1 MKFISR
7 ALFFVC
13 LLVYLP
19 VKAQNVTLTGTIY
32 DYATYYVSSFDP
44 QTGASDFQLFRYT
57 LSSDSYPVWVKVT
70 FRATMVSPA
79 LGIDTEA
86 TILDLYTSPFQLDN
100 DIILDNRDLSTT
112 TTQLHDVTGAPIDLS
127 VYIQDVIDVANLNAM
142 LSSIMTTGR
151 LADGNYTF
159 QFGVA
164 SGSNK
169 GAVESASP
177 TFETRII
184 TVESPSAINLEYPG
198 GALSDTSSTGIFTTY
213 PLLVWSS
220 SGCNTCASFV
230 RVAEFNPSVHS
241 SMDEAIQDE
250 RRLPFD
256 QVQEWESIG
265 IVNSYQYPLS
275 GSLPLEYGKVYVWQ
289 VKHELT
295 TTAGSDEL
303 LSPIYAFRIQDLG
316 SGSTST
322 SYHPI
327 VQILQQ
333 VLSEDQFN
341 SLFGSSAVL
350 DGFSPSGTYRI
361 NGDSDDL
368 SAAISLLNQITNG
381 TASITVP
388 LSMRTFLDTK
398 SINRG

>member
-44 QTGASDFQLFRYT
+44 QTGASDFQLFRYI

-230 RVAEFNPSVHS
+230 RVAEFNPSIHS

-303 LSPIYAFRIQDLG
+303 LSTIYAFRIQDVG

-333 VLSEDQFN
+333 VLGEDQFN

-381 TASITVP
+381 TASITNVEVQ
-388 LSMRTFLDTK
+388 D
-398 SINRG
+398 

>member
-13 LLVYLP
+13 LLAYLP

-79 LGIDTEA
+79 LGINTEA

-112 TTQLHDVTGAPIDLS
+112 TTQLRDVTGAPIDLS

-256 QVQEWESIG
+256 QAQEWENIG

-316 SGSTST
+316 SGSVST
-322 SYHPI
+322 SYHPV

-381 TASITVP
+381 TASITNVEVQ
-388 LSMRTFLDTK
+388 D
-398 SINRG
+398 

>member
-1 MKFISR
+1 MKLISR
-7 ALFFVC
+7 ALFYFC
-13 LLVYLP
+13 FLAYSPL
-19 VKAQNVTLTGTIY
+19 KAQNVTLTGTIY

-57 LSSDSYPVWVKVT
+57 LSSDSYPVWIKVT

-79 LGIDTEA
+79 LGINTET
-86 TILDLYTSPFQLDN
+86 TILDLYTSPFLVDN
-100 DIILDNRDLSTT
+100 DIILDNRALSTT
-112 TTQLHDVTGAPIDLS
+112 TTELRDITGASINLS
-127 VYIQDVIDVANLNAM
+127 VYIQDVIDVADLNAM

-151 LADGNYTF
+151 LTDGNYTF

-164 SGSNK
+164 SGSTES
-169 GAVESASP
+169 ACESASP
-177 TFETRII
+177 IFETKTV
-184 TVESPSAINLEYPG
+184 TVESPNAINLEYPG
-198 GALSDTSSTGIFTTY
+198 GSLSDTSSNEIFTNY

-220 SGCNTCASFV
+220 SGCDACVSFV
-230 RVAEFNPSVHS
+230 RVAEFNPNVHS

-256 QVQEWESIG
+256 QAQEWENIG
-265 IVNSYQYPLS
+265 IVNTYQYPLS
-275 GSLPLEYGKVYVWQ
+275 GAQPLEFGKVYVWQ
-289 VKHELT
+289 VKHELI

-303 LSPIYAFRIQDLG
+303 LSPIYAFRIHDVG
-316 SGSTST
+316 SSTTTT

-341 SLFGSSAVL
+341 SLFGPSTVL
-350 DGFSPSGTYRI
+350 DEFSPSGAYRI

-368 SAAISLLNQITNG
+368 SAIISLLNRITNG
-381 TASITVP
+381 TASITNVEVQ
-388 LSMRTFLDTK
+388 D
-398 SINRG
+398 

>member
-13 LLVYLP
+13 LLAYLP

-79 LGIDTEA
+79 LGINTEA

-256 QVQEWESIG
+256 QAQEWENIG

-303 LSPIYAFRIQDLG
+303 LSPIYAFRIQDVG

-381 TASITVP
+381 TASITNVEVQ
-388 LSMRTFLDTK
+388 D
-398 SINRG
+398 

>member
-1 MKFISR
+1 MKFVSR
-7 ALFFVC
+7 ALFYICF
-13 LLVYLP
+13 LAYLP
-19 VKAQNVTLTGTIY
+19 LKAQNVTLTGTIY

-57 LSSDSYPVWVKVT
+57 LSSDSYPVWIKVT
-70 FRATMVSPA
+70 FRATMLSPA
-79 LGIDTEA
+79 LGINTETA
-86 TILDLYTSPFQLDN
+86 ILDLYTSPFLLEN

-112 TTQLHDVTGAPIDLS
+112 TTELRDLTGAPINLS
-127 VYIQDVIDVANLNAM
+127 VYIQDVIDVADLNAM

-164 SGSNK
+164 SGSTES
-169 GAVESASP
+169 ACESASP
-177 TFETRII
+177 IFETRTII
-184 TVESPSAINLEYPG
+184 VESPSAINLEYPG
-198 GALSDTSSTGIFTTY
+198 GALSDTSSTEVFTTY

-220 SGCNTCASFV
+220 SSCNRCASFV

-256 QVQEWESIG
+256 QAQEWENIG

-275 GSLPLEYGKVYVWQ
+275 GALPLEYGKVYVWQ

-303 LSPIYAFRIQDLG
+303 LSPIYAFRIQDVA
-316 SGSTST
+316 SGTTTT

-327 VQILQQ
+327 VRILQQ

-341 SLFGSSAVL
+341 SLFGPSAVL
-350 DGFSPSGTYRI
+350 DGFSPSGSYRI

-381 TASITVP
+381 TASITNVEVQ
-388 LSMRTFLDTK
+388 D
-398 SINRG
+398 

>member
-13 LLVYLP
+13 LLAYLP

-127 VYIQDVIDVANLNAM
+127 VYIQDVIDVADLNAM

-256 QVQEWESIG
+256 QAQEWESIG

-303 LSPIYAFRIQDLG
+303 LSPIYAFRIQDVG

-381 TASITVP
+381 TASITNVEVQ
-388 LSMRTFLDTK
+388 D
-398 SINRG
+398 